1 MFLDVNRGPQG
12 WWGRWL
18 CSDVR
23 LCLERPDADD
33 ISLTKLNNRK
43 AISIAKSY
51 FDDKTM
57 IS

>member
-1 MFLDVNRGPQG
+1 M
-12 WWGRWL
+12 L